1 MRKAPVAA
9 HARGQVAG
17 FPRETCRARFADE
30 DTRSNDRQRKTQARL
45 AVTALGRVTPGR
57 SVLAIAAQ
65 TGSRIAKLEV
75 VEGQK
80 VKAGDVLAYLD
91 SYSLRL
97 AERDAAKTAFDQAW
111 EREETETAY
120 AHALVDQS
128 SQAVQMLELAAEH
141 ERKELN
147 RFEKLASEKT
157 VEEQRLDT
165 QRFVAKSRELE
176 LGKVKSELQS
186 AQAALARVRST
197 VGLSSAQANLNVAE
211 AQLELTT
218 IRAPIDGEI
227 LKILTYP
234 GERIGND
241 PILKMGDT
249 NKMYVVAEVEENDI
263 AAVRVGQHA
272 TVTSEAVNEP
282 LHGIVE
288 EIGRLIYKNDI
299 FNLDPRADRD
309 TRIVEVR
316 IKLDTPQPVAALTY
330 LEVSVRID
338 VKGSLAAADR
348 SER

>member
-1 MRKAPVAA
+1 MPLRYQTRLRTTSTLLLALMLSASGCGRHDASRDRP
-9 HARGQVAG
+9 HRAG
-17 FPRETCRARFADE
+17 DQLT
-30 DTRSNDRQRKTQARL
+30 
-45 AVTALGRVTPGR
+45 VTALGRVTPGR

-65 TGSRIAKLEV
+65 PGSQIAKLEV

-91 SYSLRL
+91 AHSLRL
-97 AERDAAKTAFDQAW
+97 AERDAAKTALDQAW

-128 SQAVQMLELAAEH
+128 SHAVQMLELAAQH
-141 ERKELN
+141 ERQELN

-197 VGLSSAQANLNVAE
+197 VGLPSAQANLNVAE

-218 IRAPIDGEI
+218 IRAPI
-227 LKILTYP
+227 
-234 GERIGND
+234 
-241 PILKMGDT
+241 
-249 NKMYVVAEVEENDI
+249 
-263 AAVRVGQHA
+263 
-272 TVTSEAVNEP
+272 
-282 LHGIVE
+282 
-288 EIGRLIYKNDI
+288 
-299 FNLDPRADRD
+299 
-309 TRIVEVR
+309 
-316 IKLDTPQPVAALTY
+316 KLDTPRPVAGLTY

-338 VKGSLAAADR
+338 TKAQPAAANHAGR
-348 SER
+348 

>member
-1 MRKAPVAA
+1 
-9 HARGQVAG
+9 
-17 FPRETCRARFADE
+17 
-30 DTRSNDRQRKTQARL
+30 
-45 AVTALGRVTPGR
+45 
-57 SVLAIAAQ
+57 
-65 TGSRIAKLEV
+65 
-75 VEGQK
+75 
-80 VKAGDVLAYLD
+80 
-91 SYSLRL
+91 
-97 AERDAAKTAFDQAW
+97 
-111 EREETETAY
+111 TETAY

-128 SQAVQMLELAAEH
+128 SHAVQMLELAAQH
-141 ERKELN
+141 ERQELN

-197 VGLSSAQANLNVAE
+197 VGLPSAQANLNVAE

-249 NKMYVVAEVEENDI
+249 TNMYVVAEVEENDV
-263 AAVRVGQHA
+263 AAVHVGQRA
-272 TVTSEAVNEP
+272 TITSEAVNEP
-282 LHGIVE
+282 LQGTVE

-299 FNLDPRADRD
+299 FNLDPRANRD
-309 TRIVEVR
+309 TRIGEARTNAIAVYDMLDFDVAVVSPECMYLGQLGDFPRHRFEEIRSIDGVESLSPLWLQVGR
-316 IKLDTPQPVAALTY
+316 WRNSDTR
-330 LEVSVRID
+330 ED
-338 VKGSLAAADR
+338 WDMLAIAVEP
-348 SER
+348 SERP